1 VEAKKGRKPGVN
13 FIKLFSSPMT
23 KRSNKL
29 ERFSLASLPSWSNY
43 FMVKPETYPR
53 GEHLQIALL
62 E

>member
-23 KRSNKL
+23 KWSNKL
-29 ERFSLASLPSWSNY
+29 ERFYLASLPACK
-43 FMVKPETYPR
+43 VKPETYPR
-53 GEHLQIALL
+53 GEYLQSALL